1 MVPFSPEEIACIV
14 ENFFAG
20 SKSRARG
27 FSVINWLVGVVVG
40 GWVVGWCFPFAHF
53 ECQHKAKINSR
64 AGPKHTQTHAGTHT
78 DSFALS
84 WPLIWFKKCIAAF
97 HIFHSALTMNAPA
110 GKAVEKRWEKRWE
123 KQWGATW
130 LGGLVG
136 GGTRTGTGCSAW
148 PPFWPRRALVH
159 SAVSVFPT
167 NCGSHL

>member
-27 FSVINWLVGVVVG
+27 FSVINWLVG
-40 GWVVGWCFPFAHF
+40 VGWCFPFAHF

-110 GKAVEKRWEKRWE
+110 GKAVEKRWEK
-123 KQWGATW
+123 QWGATW
-130 LGGLVG
+130 LGGLVE